1 ARPSEEPGAVVPH
14 AGICEGGAGRPASLP
29 QSAKKMTFAD
39 KKNIK
44 LRLRLLNEQRLTRIR
59 KLIERGLIESEK
71 DVPEHAIP
79 VDLDS
84 SSLADLILPPA
95 YYEDIEYDCVECGT
109 HETWRA
115 ETQQYYFEVLKASP
129 YSQAVRCPNCQAT
142 RKRSIQQN
150 QQNKP

>member
-1 ARPSEEPGAVVPH
+1 MP
-14 AGICEGGAGRPASLP
+14 
-29 QSAKKMTFAD
+29 FAD

-44 LRLRLLNEQRLTRIR
+44 LRLRLLNEQRASRIR

-84 SSLADLILPPA
+84 SSLAELIVPPA
-95 YYEDIEYDCVECGT
+95 YYEDIEYDCIECGT

-115 ETQQYYFEVLKASP
+115 ETQQYFFEILKASP
-129 YSQAVRCPNCQAT
+129 YSQAVRCQKCQST
-142 RKRSIQQN
+142 RKSKILRN
-150 QQNKP
+150 QKNKP

>member
-1 ARPSEEPGAVVPH
+1 MP
-14 AGICEGGAGRPASLP
+14 
-29 QSAKKMTFAD
+29 FAD

-44 LRLRLLNEQRLTRIR
+44 LRLRLLNEQRASRIR

-84 SSLADLILPPA
+84 SSLAELIVPPA
-95 YYEDIEYDCVECGT
+95 YYEDIEYDCIECGT

-115 ETQQYYFEVLKASP
+115 ETQQYFFEILKASP
-129 YSQAVRCPNCQAT
+129 YSQAVRCPKCQTT
-142 RKRSIQQN
+142 RKSKILRN
-150 QQNKP
+150 QKNKP